1 MIRMVSMPG
10 TPWKASLEAKSS
22 RTGKEIYGTDGQ
34 LGYSVDS
41 ALGGSLLCGDHPV
54 LEDRNSFC
62 GSDSFTNGAPGVD
75 DW

>member
-22 RTGKEIYGTDGQ
+22 RTGREIYGTDGQ
-34 LGYSVDS
+34 WGYSVDS
-41 ALGGSLLCGDHPV
+41 ALGGSLVYGDHPV
-54 LEDRNSFC
+54 LGDRNSF
-62 GSDSFTNGAPGVD
+62 GDSDSFTDDAPGAH